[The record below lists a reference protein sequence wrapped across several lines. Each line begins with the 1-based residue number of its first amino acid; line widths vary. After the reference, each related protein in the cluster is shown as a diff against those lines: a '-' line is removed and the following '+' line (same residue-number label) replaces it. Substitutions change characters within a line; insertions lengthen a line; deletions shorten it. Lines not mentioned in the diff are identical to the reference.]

1 MAVKK
6 SDWAI
11 REEKNAMLRQVNDI
25 RRRYAEIDDAAW
37 TLTQNPAQFDAALK
51 KYLGVLRRPI
61 LRFFAGDTME
71 QIAVE
76 AHDQFLF
83 SLREYVQMGRVNV
96 SRQISNRLLESLRT
110 QIVGQID
117 GFMAN
122 TEALLKERAQAL
134 RVAAAEGSVSA
145 IAAELGLRQLKTESV
160 TARTTGAENLEKAW
174 SELTAKYGG
183 RDTVKYRDGKNYPL
197 NTYLDGK
204 ANTTSADIHRTVTQL
219 DAAESGIFTG
229 KISSH
234 GATDSCKPWEGK
246 IVAFS
251 AEGRDM
257 LSKRWPGALNLKTVD
272 EIKADKETHLWKFNC
287 RHIVT
292 PYPVQFM
299 PDAEQLLGAA

>member
-11 REEKNAMLRQVNDI
+11 REEKNDMLRAVNDI

-37 TLTQNPAQFDAALK
+37 ILSKNPQEFESALK
-51 KYLGVLRRPI
+51 KYEDALRRPI

-76 AHDQFLF
+76 AHDQFIR
-83 SLREYVQMGRVNV
+83 SLRQYIEGGFVKV
-96 SRQISNRLLESLRT
+96 SRQISNRLIESLRD
-110 QIVGQID
+110 QVVRNID
-117 GFMAN
+117 GFMLSIDIN
-122 TEALLKERAQAL
+122 LKEKAKAL
-134 RVAAAEGSVSA
+134 RAVAAEGSASA
-145 IAAELGLRQLKTESV
+145 VAAELGLRQLKTESI
-160 TARTTGAENLEKAW
+160 TARTTGSKDIEKAW

-197 NTYLDGK
+197 NTYLDGR

-219 DAAESGIFTG
+219 DAAESDIYTG

-251 AEGRDM
+251 REGRDI
-257 LSKRWPGALNLKTVD
+257 LSKRWPGAASLKTVE

-299 PDAEQLLGAA
+299 DDAAELLGAA

>member
-11 REEKNAMLRQVNDI
+11 REEKNAMLRAVNDI
-25 RRRYAEIDDAAW
+25 RRRYAEMDDAAW

-83 SLREYVQMGRVNV
+83 SLREYVQTGRVTV

-134 RVAAAEGSVSA
+134 RVAAAEGSASA
-145 IAAELGLRQLKTESV
+145 IAAELGLRQLKTESI

-174 SELTAKYGG
+174 TELTAKYGG

-251 AEGRDM
+251 SEGRDI
-257 LSKRWPGALNLKTVD
+257 LSKRWPGAASLKTVE

-299 PDAEQLLGAA
+299 DDAADLLGAA

>member
-11 REEKNAMLRQVNDI
+11 REEKNAMLRAVNDI

-122 TEALLKERAQAL
+122 T
-134 RVAAAEGSVSA
+134 
-145 IAAELGLRQLKTESV
+145 
-160 TARTTGAENLEKAW
+160 
-174 SELTAKYGG
+174 
-183 RDTVKYRDGKNYPL
+183 
-197 NTYLDGK
+197 
-204 ANTTSADIHRTVTQL
+204 
-219 DAAESGIFTG
+219 
-229 KISSH
+229 
-234 GATDSCKPWEGK
+234 
-246 IVAFS
+246 
-251 AEGRDM
+251 
-257 LSKRWPGALNLKTVD
+257 
-272 EIKADKETHLWKFNC
+272 
-287 RHIVT
+287 
-292 PYPVQFM
+292 
-299 PDAEQLLGAA
+299 

>member
-11 REEKNAMLRQVNDI
+11 REEKNAMLRAVNDI

-61 LRFFAGDTME
+61 LRFFAGDTMD

-83 SLREYVQMGRVNV
+83 SLRQYIQSGAVKV

-117 GFMAN
+117 SFMSN
-122 TEALLKERAQAL
+122 TEVALKERAAAL
-134 RVAAAEGSVSA
+134 RVAAAKGSVSA
-145 IAAELGLRQLKTESV
+145 LTAELGLRQLKTESI
-160 TARTTGAENLEKAW
+160 TARTTGRDDIEKAW
-174 SELTAKYGG
+174 SDLQSRYGT

-219 DAAESGIFTG
+219 DAAESGVFTG

-234 GATDSCKPWEGK
+234 GATDSCRPWEGK

-251 AEGRDM
+251 AEGREI
-257 LSKRWPGALNLKTVD
+257 LSKRYPGALNLKTVD
-272 EIKADKETHLWKFNC
+272 EIKADKSTHLWKFNC

-299 PDAEQLLGAA
+299 PDADQLMGAA

>member
-25 RRRYAEIDDAAW
+25 RRRYADIDDAAW

-76 AHDQFLF
+76 AHEQFLF
-83 SLREYVQMGRVNV
+83 SLREYVQTGRVTV
-96 SRQISNRLLESLRT
+96 SRQISNRLLESLKT
-110 QIVGQID
+110 QIVAQID

-145 IAAELGLRQLKTESV
+145 IAAELGLRQLKAESI